1 MKLNLDKIKNK
12 HKNFPCVVSLHGPSM
27 ETHRDVIQNLQ
38 VEKKVLRISTNEWWE
53 YFKEKPDYLV
63 VSNGELNIQDSFNKT
78 GIFCPQTG
86 REYPNIPTGESVL
99 SMHGIPLF
107 YNMTA
112 DLTDPDFV
120 KKNLT
125 VDYLPYDTKHF
136 KNEDCLTILNSF
148 RKHFEDNKNLNFK
161 KYGNNSQMWQFPDVK
176 DPNVNPYCAHVHS
189 PFAST
194 WSRKGRSP
202 CCERRLSKTLQE
214 FLQDM
219 SGHDQHMGPGQTVG
233 LYCIAFAIIMGCS
246 PIYIS
251 GLDLD
256 YGLGYAE
263 PDKDLLDERPQHH
276 MPNIGNVGHWKYVF
290 KDFLRDDIRILN
302 ESAKLLG
309 TEIINL
315 NKKAW
320 YSEFT
325 KGDLTI
331 L

>member
-1 MKLNLDKIKNK
+1 MLI
-12 HKNFPCVVSLHGPSM
+12 
-27 ETHRDVIQNLQ
+27 
-38 VEKKVLRISTNEWWE
+38 IS
-53 YFKEKPDYLV
+53 YL
-63 VSNGELNIQDSFNKT
+63 LLLYIYLFLSFFT
-78 GIFCPQTG
+78 SA
-86 REYPNIPTGESVL
+86 ES
-99 SMHGIPLF
+99 S
-107 YNMTA
+107 
-112 DLTDPDFV
+112 
-120 KKNLT
+120 
-125 VDYLPYDTKHF
+125 
-136 KNEDCLTILNSF
+136 
-148 RKHFEDNKNLNFK
+148 
-161 KYGNNSQMWQFPDVK
+161 
-176 DPNVNPYCAHVHS
+176 
-189 PFAST
+189 
-194 WSRKGRSP
+194 
-202 CCERRLSKTLQE
+202 
-214 FLQDM
+214 
-219 SGHDQHMGPGQTVG
+219 
-233 LYCIAFAIIMGCS
+233 CIAFAIIMGCS

-263 PDKDLLDERPQHH
+263 PDKDLLDEKPQHH